1 LKINGENNRYAV
13 LGGNMQL
20 QNLFLASEDA
30 MKKTIEKVKS
40 DLSSIRTGRA
50 NTAVIED
57 IKVESYG
64 SLMSINQIAGISIPD
79 AKTIEIRPWDA
90 SQLGAIEKAILK
102 ADIGM
107 TPVNDGKLIRI
118 SVPPLT
124 QERRKEIAKSINKT
138 AEEYRVAVRNER
150 RVLVDGIK
158 KGEKDKIITED
169 DRKKLE
175 TEAQKTTDNYIKK
188 IDELITAKE
197 KEIMQI

>member
-1 LKINGENNRYAV
+1 
-13 LGGNMQL
+13 MQL
-20 QNLFLASEDA
+20 QNLFLASEEA
-30 MKKTIEKVKS
+30 MKKTIEKVKA

-50 NTAVIED
+50 NTAIIEG

-64 SLMSINQIAGISIPD
+64 SLMAINQIAGISVPD

-90 SQLGAIEKAILK
+90 TQLGAIEKALLK

-107 TPVNDGKLIRI
+107 TPINDGKLIRI
-118 SVPPLT
+118 SVPQLT
-124 QERRKEIAKSINKT
+124 EDRRKEIAKSINKT
-138 AEEYRVAVRNER
+138 SEEYRVAVRNER

-188 IDELITAKE
+188 IDELIAAKE